1 VSSPGS
7 GSDVASGHQP
17 VLLSETMELLRV
29 RAGGLYVDGTLGLAG
44 HACEILRRSAPDGRL
59 VAFDRDAE
67 TMERAR
73 ETLAPFG
80 ERVRLVHA
88 DWRDLPRVLGA
99 ERPDGILLDLGVSS
113 VQLDTAERG
122 FSFQQDG
129 PLDMRMD
136 RSQGASAADVVN
148 RTPETELADLIYR
161 YGEERASRRIARAI
175 VRTRERR
182 HFQTTGELAAVVRSA
197 AGRARRP
204 GLDPA
209 TLTFQA
215 LRIHVNGELEHLGD
229 ALLSLADTLAPGG
242 RMAVIAFHSLE
253 DREVKQSFRAASTS
267 GFTLLTKKP
276 QGASPDE
283 VRANPRSRSARL
295 RAIARPEAA

>member
-1 VSSPGS
+1 
-7 GSDVASGHQP
+7 
-17 VLLSETMELLRV
+17 
-29 RAGGLYVDGTLGLAG
+29 
-44 HACEILRRSAPDGRL
+44 
-59 VAFDRDAE
+59 
-67 TMERAR
+67 MERAR

-80 ERVRLVHA
+80 ERARLVHA
-88 DWRDLPRVLGA
+88 DWREAPSVLGA
-99 ERPDGILLDLGVSS
+99 ARPDGILLDLGVSS

-136 RSQGASAADVVN
+136 RSQGPTAADVVN
-148 RTPETELADLIYR
+148 RTRETELADLIYG

-175 VRTRERR
+175 VRARERR
-182 HFQTTGELAAVVRSA
+182 HFSTTGELAAVVRSA

-215 LRIHVNGELEHLGD
+215 LRIHVNRELEGLGE
-229 ALLSLADTLAPGG
+229 ALTALAALLAPGG

-253 DREVKQSFRAASTS
+253 DREVKQAFRAAAGQ

-276 QGASPDE
+276 QGASAEE

>member
-1 VSSPGS
+1 
-7 GSDVASGHQP
+7 VASGHQP
-17 VLLSETMELLRV
+17 VLLAETMELLGV
-29 RAGGLYVDGTLGLAG
+29 KAGGLYVDGTVGLAG
-44 HACEILRRSAPDGRL
+44 HAGEILRRSAPDGRL
-59 VAFDRDAE
+59 LAFDRDAE

-80 ERVRLVHA
+80 ERARLVHA
-88 DWRDLPRVLGA
+88 DWREAPSVLGQA
-99 ERPDGILLDLGVSS
+99 RPDGILLDLGVSS

-136 RSQGASAADVVN
+136 RSQGPTAADVVN
-148 RTPETELADLIYR
+148 RTRETELADLIYG

-175 VRTRERR
+175 VRARERR
-182 HFQTTGELAAVVRSA
+182 HFSTTGELAAVVRSA

-215 LRIHVNGELEHLGD
+215 LRIHVNRELEGLGE
-229 ALLSLADTLAPGG
+229 ALTALAALLAPGG
-242 RMAVIAFHSLE
+242 RLAVIAFHSLE
-253 DREVKQSFRAASTS
+253 DREVKQAFRAAAGQ

-276 QGASPDE
+276 QGASAEE

>member
-1 VSSPGS
+1 
-7 GSDVASGHQP
+7 
-17 VLLSETMELLRV
+17 VLLAETMELLGV
-29 RAGGLYVDGTLGLAG
+29 KAGGLYVDGTVGLAG
-44 HACEILRRSAPDGRL
+44 HAGEILRRSAPDGRL
-59 VAFDRDAE
+59 LAFDRDAE

-80 ERVRLVHA
+80 ERARLVHA
-88 DWRDLPRVLGA
+88 DWREAPGVLGDA
-99 ERPDGILLDLGVSS
+99 RPDGILLDLGVSS

-136 RSQGASAADVVN
+136 RSQGPTAADVVN
-148 RTPETELADLIYR
+148 RTRETELADLIYG

-175 VRTRERR
+175 VRARERR
-182 HFQTTGELAAVVRSA
+182 HFSTTGELAAVVRSA

-215 LRIHVNGELEHLGD
+215 LRIHVNRELEGLGE
-229 ALLSLADTLAPGG
+229 ALTALAALLAPGG

-253 DREVKQSFRAASTS
+253 DREVKQAFRAAAGQ
-267 GFTLLTKKP
+267 GFMLLTKKP
-276 QGASPDE
+276 QGASAEE

>member
-1 VSSPGS
+1 
-7 GSDVASGHQP
+7 VASGHQP
-17 VLLSETMELLRV
+17 VLLAETMELLRV

-44 HACEILRRSAPDGRL
+44 HASEILRRSAPDGRL
-59 VAFDRDAE
+59 LAFDRDAE

-80 ERVRLVHA
+80 ARARLVHA
-88 DWRDLPRVLGA
+88 DWREAPSVLGDEA
-99 ERPDGILLDLGVSS
+99 PDGILLDLGVSS

-136 RSQGASAADVVN
+136 RSQGPTAADVVN
-148 RTPETELADLIYR
+148 RTRETELADLIYG

-175 VRTRERR
+175 VRARERR
-182 HFQTTGELAAVVRSA
+182 HFTTTGELAAVVRSA

-215 LRIHVNGELEHLGD
+215 LRIHVNRELEGLGE
-229 ALLSLADTLAPGG
+229 ALTALASTLAPGG
-242 RMAVIAFHSLE
+242 RLAVIAFHSLE
-253 DREVKQSFRAASTS
+253 DREVKQAFRAAAGQ

-276 QGASPDE
+276 QGASADE

-295 RAIARPEAA
+295 RALARPEAA

>member
-1 VSSPGS
+1 
-7 GSDVASGHQP
+7 VASGHEP
-17 VLLSETMELLRV
+17 VLLAETMELLRV

-44 HACEILRRSAPDGRL
+44 HAGEILRRSAPDGRL

-80 ERVRLVHA
+80 ARARLVHG
-88 DWRDLPRVLGA
+88 DWREARETIGA
-99 ERPDGILLDLGVSS
+99 LRPDGILLDLGVSS
-113 VQLDTAERG
+113 VQLDSAERG

-136 RSQGASAADVVN
+136 RSQGPTAADVVN
-148 RTPETELADLIYR
+148 RTPEGELADLIYA

-175 VRTRERR
+175 VRARARR
-182 HFQTTGELAAVVRSA
+182 HFSTTGELAGVVRSA

-215 LRIHVNGELEHLGD
+215 LRIHVNRELDGLGA
-229 ALLSLADTLAPGG
+229 ALAALAETLAPGG
-242 RMAVIAFHSLE
+242 RLVVIAFHSLE
-253 DREVKQSFRAASTS
+253 DREVKQAFRAAAGR

-276 QGASPDE
+276 VGASADE
-283 VRANPRSRSARL
+283 VRRNPRARSARL
-295 RAIARPEAA
+295 RALARPEAA

>member
-1 VSSPGS
+1 M
-7 GSDVASGHQP
+7 ASGHQP
-17 VLLSETMELLRV
+17 VLLAETMELLRV

-44 HACEILRRSAPDGRL
+44 HASEILRRSAPDGRL
-59 VAFDRDAE
+59 LAFDRDAE

-80 ERVRLVHA
+80 ERARLVHA
-88 DWRDLPRVLGA
+88 DWREAPSVLGEA
-99 ERPDGILLDLGVSS
+99 RPDGILLDLGVSS

-136 RSQGASAADVVN
+136 RSQGPTAADVVN
-148 RTPETELADLIYR
+148 RTRETELADLIYG

-175 VRTRERR
+175 VRARERR
-182 HFQTTGELAAVVRSA
+182 HFSTTGELAAVVRSA

-215 LRIHVNGELEHLGD
+215 LRIHVNRELEGLGE
-229 ALLSLADTLAPGG
+229 ALTALASTLAPGG

-253 DREVKQSFRAASTS
+253 DREVKQAFRAAAGQ

-276 QGASPDE
+276 QGASADE